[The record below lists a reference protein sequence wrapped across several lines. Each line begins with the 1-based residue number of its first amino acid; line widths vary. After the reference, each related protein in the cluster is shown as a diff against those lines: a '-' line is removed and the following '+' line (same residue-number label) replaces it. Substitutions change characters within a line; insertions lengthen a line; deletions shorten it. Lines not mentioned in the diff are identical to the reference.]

1 MITREQWQELVYEVL
16 ADHPDWAADT
26 VACMQQGL
34 LQALERKQDRISDLS
49 HGLHEALT
57 TRRGSLRRDGQR
69 IIAAINASNF
79 ANTKWSADAIAKEEA
94 K

>member
-1 MITREQWQELVYEVL
+1 MITKEQWQELVYEVL
-16 ADHPDWAADT
+16 ADHPDWAAST
-26 VACMQQGL
+26 VDAMQGGL

-49 HGLHEALT
+49 YGLYEALN

-69 IIAAINASNF
+69 IIAAINASQF
-79 ANTKWSADAIAKEEA
+79 ANTKWSAETIAKEEA